1 MKPAKGLYKQLVFL
15 GLAFLLAG
23 CQTKAATNLANGTDP
38 LPSTTP
44 IASLEST
51 ETKEPEG
58 TTSDMQ
64 QLEIKIGQASYTV
77 TLAQNKT
84 AEALVECLPLQV
96 TMEELNGNEKYVYL
110 PQSLPGK
117 AQTVSQIHT
126 GDLMLFGSDCLV
138 LFYKDFSTT
147 YRYTKIG
154 QVEDTTGLAKSLGE
168 GSVQV
173 TFQMPNPS

>member
-1 MKPAKGLYKQLVFL
+1 
-15 GLAFLLAG
+15 
-23 CQTKAATNLANGTDP
+23 
-38 LPSTTP
+38 
-44 IASLEST
+44 
-51 ETKEPEG
+51 
-58 TTSDMQ
+58 
-64 QLEIKIGQASYTV
+64 
-77 TLAQNKT
+77 
-84 AEALVECLPLQV
+84 
-96 TMEELNGNEKYVYL
+96 MEELNGNEKYVYL

-173 TFQMPNPS
+173 TFQMSNPS